1 MLKKYVILFL
11 FAIICALPFSYGQEV
26 IVFKVEDFDLKGNV
40 KSCLV
45 ITDYGKEEYY
55 FEETDKLTK
64 SVTRFNDSDY
74 ETTYYKY
81 NGSDLVER
89 RVENY
94 LDNTFDS
101 ATSLANFYTI
111 DTTANRKITEKIIS
125 YEKELL
131 EQNIFLYDEEEKLV
145 SIERTNTNGTDE
157 HKFVYSEGEGE
168 KTVREERNGILL
180 ETIQTLS
187 EKSENDSLQ
196 KKVLTQKYLD
206 GQVNSKTVQ
215 VFDSNGKLLSQTEE
229 LYDGS
234 IEKWILQE
242 DLKYSYAENGVLAN
256 VKSQQMGYTTTK
268 EYIYQF
274 DGTDANNWVKEIV
287 TPNNTYKTRRIAY
300 HEIPVAEQQ
309 EEEN

>member
-131 EQNIFLYDEEEKLV
+131 EQNIFLYDEEENLV

-187 EKSENDSLQ
+187 EKSQNDSLQ

-215 VFDSNGKLLSQTEE
+215 VFDSNGKLLSRTEE

-256 VKSQQMGYTTTK
+256 VKSQQRGYTTTK

-287 TPNNTYKTRRIAY
+287 TPDNTYKTRRIAY